1 MPVPSL
7 DGNFILP
14 RNNKTTKQHNTTTT
28 KVCHSIIMTPKFT
41 ISNVETINLGHANHA
56 ISTGI
61 GFFDH
66 MLDQFHSH
74 AQIGVAVTVAGEEG
88 GANRHANVE
97 QSELLSQVGKQLGI
111 SIHTLLEDTPIGA
124 TSRFCC
130 PLDEALVECVLVRAS
145 IGQLKTF
152 TLPPY
157 GIYGKHG
164 RTNIGQLQTSAI
176 HSFVEALAEHSD
188 LQIALT
194 KIRGNNGHHV
204 VESAFK
210 AISRALR
217 NILDGTNVDITEGI
231 LFDQLWGSTS
241 ASLVDSLSLHRIGRV
256 ERATKETSILVDLA
270 LDDGATGVIVETGI
284 DVLNEIITTLANH
297 SNISLICKCKGDL
310 YVDDHHS
317 TEDVGI
323 ALGQVL
329 TQALGTKA
337 GLNRMWCAR
346 ARVGKSFV
354 EVTMDLSNR
363 PCMTENLTLCNEE
376 YVVEGQALTTEML
389 HHFFESL
396 ITNAHMT
403 VHILQLEEG
412 DTMKDCAFA
421 TAAAFGKALKL
432 CMAVDPRR
440 AGTTASSKGTLNV

>member
-1 MPVPSL
+1 
-7 DGNFILP
+7 
-14 RNNKTTKQHNTTTT
+14 
-28 KVCHSIIMTPKFT
+28 MTPKFT
-41 ISNVETINLGHANHA
+41 ISNVETINLGSTIHS

-74 AQIGVAVTVAGEEG
+74 AQIGLALTVSGEEDG
-88 GANRHANVE
+88 VNRNANVE
-97 QSELLSQVGKQLGI
+97 QSELLAQVGQQLGS
-111 SIHTLLEDTPIGA
+111 SIQSLLTDIPIGA

-130 PLDEALVECVLVRAS
+130 PLDEALVECVLVRVS
-145 IGQLKTF
+145 IGRVEAF

-157 GIYGKHG
+157 GIYGKQG
-164 RTNIGQLQTSAI
+164 RTYIGQLQTSAI
-176 HSFVEALAEHSD
+176 HSFIAALAEHSG

-217 NILDGTNVDITEGI
+217 NILDGTNVDVTEG
-231 LFDQLWGSTS
+231 LHFDQLWGSTS
-241 ASLVDSLSLHRIGRV
+241 ASLADSLALHRIGRV

-270 LDDGATGVIVETGI
+270 LDGGATGVIVETGI
-284 DVLNEIITTLANH
+284 DILNEIITILANN
-297 SNISLICKCKGDL
+297 SKISLICKCKGDL
-310 YVDDHHS
+310 HVDDHHS
-317 TEDVGI
+317 TEDVAI
-323 ALGQVL
+323 ALGQVF

-346 ARVGKSFV
+346 ARNGKSLV

-363 PCMTENLTLCNEE
+363 PCLTENLTLCREE

-396 ITNAHMT
+396 TINAHMT
-403 VHILQLEEG
+403 VHLLQLEAG
-412 DTMKDCAFA
+412 DTMKDLAFA
-421 TAAAFGKALKL
+421 TAAAFGKALNL

-440 AGTTASSKGTLNV
+440 AGTTASSKGTLHV